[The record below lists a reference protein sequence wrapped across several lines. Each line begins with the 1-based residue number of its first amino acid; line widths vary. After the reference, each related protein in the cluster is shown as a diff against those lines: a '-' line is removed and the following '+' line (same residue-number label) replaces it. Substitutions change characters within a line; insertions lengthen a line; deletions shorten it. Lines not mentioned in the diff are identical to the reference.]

1 MPGILIDPP
10 DRELRQ
16 RAIAINS
23 YLPLELPAD
32 PRTADR
38 WAFAGVQF
46 VPYGCSVEVQETT
59 GDPCLYTFQEGIAPQ
74 GYPDP
79 VWFPAFSFR
88 VAFQCSVLGYTAE
101 EQKERLDVI
110 WANEVSVVIAQ
121 QAMSGEWHPTG
132 MNIQDEVVTTV
143 SGPASDVKTTIA
155 FVEDALADRIGNFKG
170 MIHLTPGAFS
180 VIAGD
185 LERDGDRYFTHSGHI
200 VVADA
205 GYEGGAP
212 ESGAVNPGRT
222 WIYGSSPVHFRYTT
236 PDWTGYDWENWIK
249 THNDQ
254 IVREDGV
261 ALIAFE
267 PCSVVAAEA
276 TYA

>member
-10 DRELRQ
+10 DRVLRE
-16 RAIAINS
+16 RAIAVTS
-23 YLPLELPAD
+23 YLPMELPPD
-32 PRTADR
+32 PRTPNR
-38 WAFAGVQF
+38 WAFEGVQF
-46 VPYGCSVEVQETT
+46 VPYGCSVQVQETT
-59 GDPCLYTFQEGIAPQ
+59 GDPCRYTWQEAVPPQ

-79 VWFPAFSFR
+79 VHFPAFSFR

-121 QAMSGEWHPTG
+121 QAMHGEWHPTG
-132 MNIQDEVVTTV
+132 MHLQDEVTT
-143 SGPASDVKTTIA
+143 SLPGPFSDVKTAIA
-155 FVEDALADRIGNFKG
+155 QVEDALADKIGNLQG

-180 VIAGD
+180 MVAGD
-185 LERDGDRYFTHSGHI
+185 LEFFEGRYHTHSGHI

-212 ESGAVNPGRT
+212 ESGAVNAGRT
-222 WIYGSSPVHFRYTT
+222 WIYGSSPVVYRYTT

-254 IVREDGV
+254 IVRRDGM
-261 ALIAFE
+261 AIIAFE

-276 TYA
+276 PYG